1 MKSLI
6 TFRIAE
12 SHSIQIII
20 DQQNKINTYGYSAE
34 GLHVFD
40 EVEVQYIHNGTAI
53 LLTKDIVQYV
63 VETFCASLEMSLK
76 NELPLDASLVV
87 GKVGCFFS
95 KKKYMTADECNGQK
109 KDDVFTQYW
118 VWSSP
123 DNIQT
128 WLYNRDNKIYFEI
141 SPTYPW
147 LFSDPQEDEHYITFD
162 DYIKSYEP
170 VMLIELS
177 KSLVQ
182 EWVNQCHKLLDKMET
197 V

>member
-12 SHSIQIII
+12 SQSIQIII
-20 DQQNKINTYGYSAE
+20 DQQNKINTYGYNVE

-40 EVEVQYIHNGTAI
+40 EVEVQYIHSGKAIILTSDTA
-53 LLTKDIVQYV
+53 QYV
-63 VETFCASLEMSLK
+63 VETFCGSLEMSLK
-76 NELPLDASLVV
+76 NELLLDASLVV
-87 GKVGCFFS
+87 GKVGYFFS
-95 KKKYMTADECNGQK
+95 KKKYMIADECNGQK
-109 KDDVFTQYW
+109 KDDVFSQYW
-118 VWSSP
+118 VWSSSK
-123 DNIQT
+123 NIQT

-141 SPTYPW
+141 SPIYPW

-162 DYIKSYEP
+162 EYINNYKP
-170 VMLIELS
+170 ILLVELQ

-182 EWVNQCHKLLDKMET
+182 SWINQCHEALDKMET